1 MINVLLSGSQS
12 AEITII
18 IMLQI
23 KNGKNSIKNEQS
35 LVNISILKSLI
46 DKLRQCKSTE
56 ECKVTLESFE
66 SYLKDD
72 TDLSALLRE
81 PPKLPE
87 NYIEF
92 LSDYITQHSNDSAE
106 IPRIPRTHTISPS
119 FHLSPL
125 TPEMRFGNSE
135 VDSIHFPI
143 DPENCGDLK
152 NEMKKVFYDHN
163 IDYLI
168 SGILPIL
175 IH

>member
-1 MINVLLSGSQS
+1 M
-12 AEITII
+12 
-18 IMLQI
+18 
-23 KNGKNSIKNEQS
+23 KNGKSPIKNEQPLS
-35 LVNISILKSLI
+35 NISILKSLI
-46 DKLRQCKSTE
+46 DKLQLCKSTE
-56 ECKVTLESFE
+56 ECKVTLESFD

-87 NYIEF
+87 HYIEF

-106 IPRIPRTHTISPS
+106 ISQIPRVHVISPS
-119 FHLSPL
+119 FQLSPL

-135 VDSIHFPI
+135 VDSINFPI

-163 IDYLI
+163 IDYLV
-168 SGILPIL
+168 SGILPTL